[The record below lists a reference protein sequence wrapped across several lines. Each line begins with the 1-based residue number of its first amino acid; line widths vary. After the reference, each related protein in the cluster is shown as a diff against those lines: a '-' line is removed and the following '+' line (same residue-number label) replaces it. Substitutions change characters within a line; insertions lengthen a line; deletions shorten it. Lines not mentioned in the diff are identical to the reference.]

1 MKILAVRSEMPRC
14 ELSADV
20 TEVSV
25 TELLLMP
32 KFGTNV
38 ADKDFAVF
46 LGG

>member
-20 TEVSV
+20 TE
-25 TELLLMP
+25 LLLMP
-32 KFGTNV
+32 KFGTNA